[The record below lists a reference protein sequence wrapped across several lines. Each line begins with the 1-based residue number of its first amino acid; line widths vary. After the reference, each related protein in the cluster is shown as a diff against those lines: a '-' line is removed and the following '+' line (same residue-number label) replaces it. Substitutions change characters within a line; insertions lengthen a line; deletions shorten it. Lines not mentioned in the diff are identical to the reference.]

1 MRPLAIGIA
10 CFSSLG
16 GSGTVAVELAHA
28 LEVRGHRVTVLAEG
42 RPQRL
47 HPSTPFTPV
56 TAVAHPLAIDTPH
69 SLALASTLV
78 RASRSSP
85 LDLVHFHYAVPHAA
99 SATLVRHALGAAAPA
114 MVTTLHGT
122 DVTALGGDDAYG
134 PVIGPCL
141 RSHDALTT
149 PSRFLRDVAAT
160 LLDVTPEVVPNF
172 VDSTVFRPE
181 AADRARVERAFA
193 GAPPAALTLVHVSNF
208 RPVKATHTL
217 VPMMQHL
224 VRALPGGARM
234 LLIGEGPERPRLE
247 ADAHA
252 AGLAEQMRFAPPG
265 GDPHELAGLI
275 AACDLFVFPSELES
289 FGLAALEALACGVPV
304 IARNVGGLSEVIRD
318 GVTGRLVDEP
328 AELADAVSSLSD
340 ERTRRAMSAT
350 AIDDAR
356 RRFAPAAI
364 TATYEDVY
372 ARALATKRAR
382 SR

>member
-1 MRPLAIGIA
+1 MSALEIGIV

-28 LEVRGHRVTVLAEG
+28 LELRGHRVTVLAEG

-47 HPSTPFTPV
+47 HPSTPFTPIASV
-56 TAVAHPLAIDTPH
+56 EHPLFTDAPR

-78 RASRSSP
+78 RASRGRP
-85 LDLVHFHYAVPHAA
+85 LDLIHFHYAVPHAA
-99 SATLVRHALGAAAPA
+99 SAVLVQHALGAAAPA

-134 PVIGPCL
+134 PVLGPCL
-141 RSHDALTT
+141 RAHDALTT
-149 PSRFLRDVAAT
+149 PSHFLRGVASAV
-160 LLDVTPEVVPNF
+160 LDVSPEVVPNF
-172 VDSTVFRPE
+172 VDPSVFRPE
-181 AADRARVERAFA
+181 AADRARVERVFQ
-193 GAPPAALTLVHVSNF
+193 GAPPAGLTLVHVSNF

-217 VPMMQHL
+217 VPLMQRL
-224 VRALPGGARM
+224 ARTVPGGARM
-234 LLIGEGPERPRLE
+234 LLVGEGPERARVE
-247 ADAHA
+247 ADARA
-252 AGLAEQMRFAPPG
+252 AGLAASMRFAEPG
-265 GDPHELAGLI
+265 GDPHELAALV

-304 IARNVGGLSEVIRD
+304 VARNVGGLPEVIRD
-318 GVTGRLVDEP
+318 RVTGRLVDEP
-328 AELADAVSSLSD
+328 GELAEAIESMLAP
-340 ERTRRAMSAT
+340 EIRRAMSAA

-364 TATYEDVY
+364 ATAYEAVY
-372 ARALATKRAR
+372 SRALEKKRAR